1 MTKNDKNN
9 SVEVVKKYLQSVMDS
24 DITAIH
30 ENTKDF
36 VSDSAVF
43 ECGHPIKTLQGNG
56 GVAEKLWKPL
66 KQAFHNLKSIP
77 HIALDGT
84 CEIDGKEWVSI
95 TGMYSG
101 NFLSDLYT
109 IPATKNY
116 AYLRFG
122 HFFYVENGKIVKAY
136 VLFDYIQLMQYAG
149 VNILPKMIGGNG
161 DVMPPV
167 TADGGV
173 WNVDANAEQSQK
185 SMEVVMSM
193 LAELLV
199 TSDTTASNQRSYW
212 HKNMTW
218 YGPSGIGTYHTLEGF
233 EKYRNAFLNTFLDRD
248 YGNHVGVIAK
258 NNYVC
263 VVGWKGVHATHEGS
277 GWLGLAP
284 TGKKIVMPLMD
295 FWRVKDGLIEE
306 NWVLIDI
313 VSILHQLGIDVFRN
327 IDCLYNKTL
336 FPLPEHVENSAITD
350 KAEAVFKKYLAKY
363 IS

>member
-1 MTKNDKNN
+1 MTANKIK
-9 SVEVVKKYLQSVMDS
+9 SVDVVKAYLQSVLKS
-24 DITAIH
+24 DVNAVYDAS
-30 ENTKDF
+30 KLYVCDK
-36 VSDSAVF
+36 AVF
-43 ECGHPIKTLQGNG
+43 ECGHPIKTLHSGKDI
-56 GVAEKLWKPL
+56 AEKLWKPL
-66 KQAFHNLKSIP
+66 KDAFHNLKIVP

-84 CEIDGKEWVSI
+84 CEIDGQEWVSI
-95 TGMYSG
+95 TGVYSG
-101 NFLSDLYT
+101 NFANGLYT

-122 HFFYVENGKIVKAY
+122 HFFCVENGKIVKAY

-167 TADGGV
+167 TGDGCT
-173 WNVDANAEQSQK
+173 WNVVEDKAESNT
-185 SMEVVMSM
+185 SMEIVMSM

-212 HKNMTW
+212 HKDMTW

-233 EKYRNAFLNTFLDRD
+233 KQYRNAFLNTFPDRD
-248 YGNHVGVIAK
+248 YGNHCGVIAK
-258 NNYVC
+258 NNYVS
-263 VVGWKGVHATHEGS
+263 VVGWKGVHATHQGS

-306 NWVLIDI
+306 NWVLIDVI
-313 VSILHQLGIDVFRN
+313 DIFYQLGIDVFKN
-327 IDCLYNKTL
+327 IECLYNKTL
-336 FPLPEHVENSAITD
+336 FDLPEHVENSAITD
-350 KAEAVFKKYLAKY
+350 ESEAVFKAYLQKY